1 MVIDRTL
8 FLCLAALF
16 LAACGDN
23 SDIHRDRQQFFNN
36 EIEITLYGV
45 DKATATQ
52 TFATLREDFEYMH
65 FMWHPWQPGPLGRTN
80 ELLAMSGEFSANL
93 SVLPLIE
100 RSRGLSHASN
110 YLYNPAIGK
119 LMALW
124 GFHQDTE
131 PKGPPP
137 AAEKIAALVMQSP
150 TVNDIQLN
158 GVRMKGMN
166 PALQLDFG
174 AMAKG
179 LAMERE
185 SGALKNL
192 GIKNARIYAGGDAKV
207 IGKCGEQ
214 PWQIQI
220 ADPRKNDMLAGLDLF
235 DGESVFTT
243 KDTDHFYEYKGKR
256 YHHVLDPRT
265 GYPADHSM
273 LVTVVHPD
281 ALTAA
286 AATTA
291 LFVAGPKEWAAI
303 ADSMNITYAM
313 LIDKQ
318 GRIHMTP
325 AMAKRIHFF
334 HEPTKIEISPA
345 LKTQM

>member
-1 MVIDRTL
+1 MVMGRAL
-8 FLCLAALF
+8 FLGLAALN
-16 LAACGDN
+16 LVACGDT
-23 SDIHRDRQQFFNN
+23 SGIHQDHQQFFNN

-52 TFATLREDFEYMH
+52 AFATLSEDFEYMH

-100 RSRGLSHASN
+100 RSRALSQASN

-124 GFHQDTE
+124 GFHQDAE

-137 AAEKIAALVMQSP
+137 AAEKIAALVVQNP
-150 TVNDIQLN
+150 TVNDIQQN
-158 GVRMKGMN
+158 GVRMRGMN

-174 AMAKG
+174 TMAKG

-185 SGALKNL
+185 HSALKSL
-192 GIKNARIYAGGDAKV
+192 GIKNACINADGDAKV
-207 IGKCGEQ
+207 LGKRGEQ
-214 PWQIQI
+214 PWQIKI
-220 ADPRKNDMLAGLDLF
+220 ADPRKHDMLAELDLF
-235 DGESVFTT
+235 DGESMFTT
-243 KDTDHFYEYKGKR
+243 KDTDHFYEYKGER

-286 AATTA
+286 AASTA
-291 LFVAGPKEWAAI
+291 LFVAGPKEWTAI

-313 LIDKQ
+313 LMDKQ
-318 GRIHMTP
+318 GRIHLTP
-325 AMAKRIHFF
+325 AMAERLHFF
-334 HEPTKIEISPA
+334 HVPIKIEISPV
-345 LKTQM
+345 LKAKM

>member
-1 MVIDRTL
+1 MVIGRTL
-8 FLCLAALF
+8 FLGLAALY
-16 LAACGDN
+16 LAACGDT
-23 SDIHRDRQQFFNN
+23 SAIHQDRQQFFNN

-45 DKATATQ
+45 DKATAAQ
-52 TFATLREDFEYMH
+52 AFATLREDFEYMH

-80 ELLAMSGEFSANL
+80 ELLAMSGEFSANP

-100 RSRGLSHASN
+100 KSRTLSRSSD

-119 LMALW
+119 LNALW
-124 GFHQDTE
+124 GFHQDTK

-137 AAEKIAALVMQSP
+137 ATEKITALVMQGP

-158 GVRMKGMN
+158 GVRMRGLN

-174 AMAKG
+174 TMAKG

-185 SGALKNL
+185 SSALENL
-192 GIKNARIYAGGDAKV
+192 GIKNACINAGGDAKV
-207 IGKCGEQ
+207 IGKHGEQ
-214 PWQIQI
+214 PWQIKI
-220 ADPRKNDMLAGLDLF
+220 TDPRKNDTLAELDLF

-243 KDTDHFYEYKGKR
+243 RDSDHFYEYKGKR

-313 LIDKQ
+313 LMDKQ
-318 GRIHMTP
+318 GRVHLTP
-325 AMAKRIHFF
+325 AMAKRIRF
-334 HEPTKIEISPA
+334 HQQPAKIEISRPLDA
-345 LKTQM
+345 NM